1 MRSADDPARV
11 PETVRLGI
19 QARLAGCSVEDYT
32 GRDQDPFYELAEAKE
47 RIVAAAEAAHRE
59 PVHLVLTARAENHLR
74 GRDDIGDTI
83 ARLQAYQEA
92 GADVLFAAGL
102 TDREHIRQ
110 LISAVDLPVSVIAR
124 PGSASVG

>member
-19 QARLAGCSVEDYT
+19 QARHAGCSVEDYT
-32 GRDQDPFYELAEAKE
+32 
-47 RIVAAAEAAHRE
+47 
-59 PVHLVLTARAENHLR
+59 